1 MGIIP
6 IVLGLFFYIL
16 PVFETQLL
24 DQRKAEVKAGVD
36 IMIGV
41 IASIEEEMKSGALTE
56 EMGKKKIQTVFKN
69 SRYNGTDYFFAYNSK
84 GIVQAHGTR
93 PEYIGTDRSDTKD
106 PSGKLYVKEMLEY
119 AGKDDGGFVT
129 FAFDKV
135 KGQALVDKISYAKYF
150 APLGW
155 LVVSGVYLDDIQ
167 SQVSAIRMK
176 VILGL
181 IIVSLGA
188 VILSGLY
195 ASRLC
200 GLINKIASDLFSEA
214 DMVGEVAVNI
224 SKASQVLSSSTTQQ
238 AAALQETSSSIEETS
253 AMITKNAENA
263 KASMAVSIRSQASVE
278 EGKKFVD
285 GMIMSI
291 QEIAESNANMVK
303 QIDESNREIA
313 QIVRVINEIGDK
325 TKIINDIVFQTKL
338 LSFNASVEAA
348 RAGEH
353 GKGFAVVAEEIGNLA
368 QMSGNSAKEIAELLG
383 TSIQTVQLTIN
394 NSKVS
399 IAKIVA
405 NGDDKIKQ
413 GSDVAKRCG
422 VIFDQIVQN
431 VNQVNQMV
439 GEISVASDEQA
450 TGVKEITAAV
460 AELDS
465 VGQENTL
472 MSQKTSE
479 YAEQLRGQVE
489 ALRKNTHALDVMI
502 KGKEQDQS
510 A

>member
-1 MGIIP
+1 MSKYFRSLNFKLMALVFMGIIP

-16 PVFETQLL
+16 PVFERDLT

-41 IASIEEEMKSGALTE
+41 IATVNDEIKSGALTE
-56 EMGKKKIQTVFKN
+56 EMGKKKIQNIFKN
-69 SRYNGTDYFFAYNSK
+69 VRYNGTDYFFAYDSK
-84 GIVQAHGTR
+84 GVVQAHGTR
-93 PEYIGTDRSDTKD
+93 PEYINTDRSGTKD
-106 PSGKLYVKEMLEY
+106 PSGKLYVKEMLEF
-119 AGKDDGGFVT
+119 AGKEDGGFVS

-135 KGQALVDKISYAKYF
+135 KGQALVDKISYAKYY
-150 APLGW
+150 APLGY

-167 SQVSAIRMK
+167 AQISAIHAKVIAGLLLICIAAVIVSA
-176 VILGL
+176 V
-181 IIVSLGA
+181 
-188 VILSGLY
+188 Y
-195 ASRLC
+195 ANRLC

-214 DMVGEVAVNI
+214 NIVGEVAVNI

-285 GMIMSI
+285 GMILSI

-368 QMSGNSAKEIAELLG
+368 QIDRK
-383 TSIQTVQLTIN
+383 
-394 NSKVS
+394 
-399 IAKIVA
+399 
-405 NGDDKIKQ
+405 
-413 GSDVAKRCG
+413 
-422 VIFDQIVQN
+422 
-431 VNQVNQMV
+431 
-439 GEISVASDEQA
+439 SV
-450 TGVKEITAAV
+450 V
-460 AELDS
+460 
-465 VGQENTL
+465 
-472 MSQKTSE
+472 
-479 YAEQLRGQVE
+479 
-489 ALRKNTHALDVMI
+489 
-502 KGKEQDQS
+502 
-510 A
+510 